1 MALCFPTPLYVVGH
15 SVGDKARRSSWAW
28 GHRSCFR
35 SLSPTRRSR
44 TWCFEANCAT
54 ILATIERGCCKET
67 RDGGSRT
74 IHSGIA
80 ICEDGAS
87 QVRAKAVSVPRT
99 ARSRRRQSGRWG
111 GPIRPGLLDTHP
123 RPKDGRD
130 SLRPLVIE
138 GRGRRTDVTATGDSQ
153 SPPTECHHYPR
164 ERSPDG
170 DSDSTRI
177 GLGVVRTARRSGT
190 DTDLCAGRGMGGH
203 QRRRCRRCP
212 RKPPLVDE
220 AAPGSVRK
228 EVSTKLGV

>member
-1 MALCFPTPLYVVGH
+1 MLQGDTGWRISDNPQRH
-15 SVGDKARRSSWAW
+15 SNLRRRSVTGPSKSRI
-28 GHRSCFR
+28 GSTDGT
-35 SLSPTRRSR
+35 LST
-44 TWCFEANCAT
+44 TA
-54 ILATIERGCCKET
+54 ER
-67 RDGGSRT
+67 
-74 IHSGIA
+74 
-80 ICEDGAS
+80 
-87 QVRAKAVSVPRT
+87 PM
-99 ARSRRRQSGRWG
+99 G